1 MDDQTFAGFL
11 STWLDP
17 YELLTAAERFDH
29 DRDRALAPA
38 VLFTTSGRITC
49 GDEAHF
55 AALAESY
62 VRGFRIPSA
71 LIDFVRG
78 TAGPAA
84 ASAEAWDWLLSLS
97 MSAHVDTYSR
107 GNTPPGAS
115 PMTVIGIHERDV
127 VTDIVKRPIMALLE
141 IVGTFAVSWR
151 EWAATGAS
159 IYYKHNM
166 PDSFYAY
173 VDRQVA
179 SFYLNLVNPETFAR
193 GSLNTR
199 YRAVTLVGITDD
211 DRHWETAQKT
221 ARDMAASTF
230 APIGEMGR

>member
-1 MDDQTFAGFL
+1 MDDQTFADFL

-38 VLFTTSGRITC
+38 VLLITSGRITD

-55 AALAESY
+55 ATMVERY

-78 TAGPAA
+78 TAGSAA
-84 ASAEAWDWLLSLS
+84 ASAEAWDWLLGLS
-97 MSAHVDTYSR
+97 MSARVDTYSH
-107 GNTPPGAS
+107 GNTPPGTS
-115 PMTVIGIHERDV
+115 PMTIIGIHERDA
-127 VTDIVKRPIMALLE
+127 VTDIIKRPIMALLE
-141 IVGTFAVSWR
+141 IVRTFALNWR
-151 EWAATGAS
+151 EWAATRAS

-173 VDRQVA
+173 VDYQVA
-179 SFYLNLVNPETFAR
+179 SFYLELVNPETFAS
-193 GSLNTR
+193 GSLKTR
-199 YRAVTLVGITDD
+199 YRAVTLAGLTDD
-211 DRHWETAQKT
+211 DRHWEIAQKT

-230 APIGEMGR
+230 DPIGEMGR